1 MASGASP
8 EKGGFVQRPVL
19 GLPVAI
25 CNYAEAV
32 ALLKGWA
39 RHSTA
44 PRLVAAANTHLVT
57 TSRRSAQFTVAMK
70 QFDLIVPDGMPLVWY
85 LNGLHHAGLSDR
97 VYGPDLMR
105 RCLAGSEQSDRHFFL
120 GGTGKER
127 QRLEEMCRHKYPAV
141 RIVGSYSP
149 PFGDWAPDEDQKII
163 RLLGVA
169 QPNFVWVGLGCPK
182 QELLLARLK
191 CALPPSVYLAVGAAF
206 PLLAGTVKQAPP
218 ALQRL
223 GLEWTFRLLMEPRRL
238 WRRYLVNNT
247 LFLFYTALELF
258 QRKRGPTLHR

>member
-1 MASGASP
+1 MASEASF
-8 EKGGFVQRPVL
+8 EKGDFAQMPVL

-25 CNYAEAV
+25 CNYSEAV
-32 ALLKGWA
+32 ALLRGWA
-39 RHSTA
+39 RHSNA

-57 TSRRSAQFTVAMK
+57 ISRRDAQFTEVMK

-105 RCLAGSEQSDRHFFL
+105 RCLAASEESDRHFLL
-120 GGTGKER
+120 GGTAEER
-127 QRLEEMCRHKYPAV
+127 QRLEEMCRHQYPAV

-149 PFGDWAPDEDQKII
+149 PFRAWPLDEDQKII
-163 RLLGVA
+163 RLLKAA

-191 CALPPSVYLAVGAAF
+191 NALPPSVCLAVGAAF
-206 PLLAGTVKQAPP
+206 PLLAGTLKQAPP

-223 GLEWTFRLLMEPRRL
+223 GLEWAFRLLMEPRRL

-247 LFLFYTALELF
+247 LFVCYTMLEVL
-258 QRKRGPTLHR
+258 QKKTR